1 MASTNLMKFLFRWFI
16 ILIVAGFFAAL
27 IFMGIILWST
37 NVHAGTLLKAAENQE
52 IGDWVRE
59 HTNGF
64 VSCCLPEDSVFI
76 ETWRV
81 SSLVEGDQIRVD
93 FPTGDMTV
101 TVKRIYPT
109 QDSRGR
115 SVITKYGCLFR
126 PFGM

>member
-1 MASTNLMKFLFRWFI
+1 MTTNLIKFLVRWFI
-16 ILIVAGFFAAL
+16 ILILAGLTAFI
-27 IFMGIILWST
+27 IFLGIIIWST
-37 NVHAGTLLKAAENQE
+37 DAHSGTLLKAAENPE

-64 VSCCLPEDSVFI
+64 VSCCLPSDSIFI

-81 SSLVEGDQIRVD
+81 SSLVEGNEIKVR
-93 FPTGDMTV
+93 FPSGEMTV
-101 TVKRIYPT
+101 TVKKIYPT
-109 QDSRGR
+109 QDSQGR